1 MSVRIHSVC
10 LVVLLGI
17 SLYLPCKAFHS
28 SSDLKRP
35 ARAAEGDLTPHPH
48 PQGEKKVKFFDCVI
62 MWRGSFPAMTVSV
75 LIASASSLPTHY
87 LNLQRFLLLFHR
99 ACFLWASPHCPQC
112 QIFISVSGLL
122 LMRMVPTGVGIGTR
136 VSKGGAVWGGCGS
149 FQREAWLAMI
159 GALWESMALE
169 TSSQDCFLLLMCLL
183 MFALPYTFVWIGVNG
198 HPGIFTAYNL
208 VC

>member
-35 ARAAEGDLTPHPH
+35 ARAAEGDLLPPD
-48 PQGEKKVKFFDCVI
+48 PILREKKKVKFFDCVM

-136 VSKGGAVWGGCGS
+136 VSKGVAVWGGCGS
-149 FQREAWLAMI
+149 FEREPWQMKSIPGGQHWAFVLCP
-159 GALWESMALE
+159 LPHCL
-169 TSSQDCFLLLMCLL
+169 CFLPLLEMGSLT
-183 MFALPYTFVWIGVNG
+183 FFFLP
-198 HPGIFTAYNL
+198 P
-208 VC
+208 